1 MRKVGVLMSVAEN
14 DPDTRLRIAA
24 FRQGLRDLGWVD
36 GENIRLDYRWGAG
49 RLDLIQQYAQ
59 ELVAL
64 MPDLIVAN
72 GTPVVAALKPLT
84 RTIPIV
90 CALVIDP
97 VGFGFVESLSRPGGN
112 ITGFSFI
119 NPPLIGKWTNLLKDA
134 VPSLNR
140 AARL

>member
-72 GTPVVAALKPLT
+72 DVSQAGSGFDVDTNAVTIIGADGEQELPQQSKSLVAEAILDRVEQILRSRVPTPP
-84 RTIPIV
+84 
-90 CALVIDP
+90 
-97 VGFGFVESLSRPGGN
+97 
-112 ITGFSFI
+112 
-119 NPPLIGKWTNLLKDA
+119 
-134 VPSLNR
+134 R
-140 AARL
+140 A